1 MVHGAGIQVAVI
13 RELSSR
19 ITACLECGNSSQMH
33 IEMWTACMCVCVS
46 VMLSAPAVVVHG
58 LVKVAVICCQ
68 HLSYHSLLWLVCDHS
83 NSAHVTQFW
92 THAGT

>member
-1 MVHGAGIQVAVI
+1 MVTNVHQLTVEEHERQLMVHGAGIQVAVI

-19 ITACLECGNSSQMH
+19 ITACLECGNSSQMP

-58 LVKVAVICCQ
+58 LVKVAVICC
-68 HLSYHSLLWLVCDHS
+68 
-83 NSAHVTQFW
+83 
-92 THAGT
+92 